1 MPDPSPS
8 DAKPIQREYPSSPVV
23 GVAAVVLSGDGV
35 LLTLR
40 GNEPS
45 KGRWGLP
52 GGVVELGETVEDALI
67 REVKEETGVLI
78 EPSRLLSVF
87 DSIVRDEDHKVRYH
101 YVLCEYL
108 CSVVGGALLASSD
121 AMDVRWVPLGELCS
135 IEMNPGTRRFIK
147 KVAEEECTM
156 EKAS

>member
-1 MPDPSPS
+1 MPDSSPS
-8 DAKPIQREYPSSPVV
+8 GSKPIQREYPSSPIA

-78 EPSRLLSVF
+78 EPRRLLSVF

-108 CSVVGGALLASSD
+108 CSVVGGALRASSD
-121 AMDVRWVPLGELCS
+121 AMAVRWVPLSELCS
-135 IEMNPGTRRFIK
+135 TEMNPGTRRFIK
-147 KVAEEECTM
+147 KVAEEECM
-156 EKAS
+156 VEKAS